1 MVENYNSCPAANVT
15 EDIILLVPIIN
26 QNLTIVAI
34 NHLDISLCGNLNMPE
49 QVSCEK
55 KETKK
60 RKQNSN
66 IVPIVVPI
74 VGISI
79 LLLSVA
85 AIWLG
90 IKRRRQNGKTCKYLF
105 KSFCKY
111 KIVRPN
117 ILLLTCDDAN

>member
-1 MVENYNSCPAANVT
+1 MIRYFHTNWKMVENYNSCPAANVT
-15 EDIILLVPIIN
+15 EDIIIN

-34 NHLDISLCGNLNMPE
+34 NHLDISLCENLNMSE

-55 KETKK
+55 KEMKK
-60 RKQNSN
+60 KKQNSN

-85 AIWLG
+85 AIWWG
-90 IKRRRQNGKTCKYLF
+90 IKRRRQNGKTYKYCSNF
-105 KSFCKY
+105 FVNTTS
-111 KIVRPN
+111 
-117 ILLLTCDDAN
+117 